1 MSNCHFAVCFSTLA
15 NIKMTDVGSAN
26 NTVYIESFYRN
37 I

>member
-1 MSNCHFAVCFSTLA
+1 MSNCHFALYFYLLA
-15 NIKMTDVGSAN
+15 NLRMIDVGSAS